1 MNIKKA
7 FPKLY
12 KKIFNKPIIASTIKY
27 SLIKKV
33 LNNIKGDNPNLDL
46 SSFTLCWRFDEEY
59 GDEWVSL
66 GVYNKNNSL
75 TEDEIDYL
83 DDYYFISS
91 DGADIFTIDQVNNNI
106 YFLIYNKVIFNV
118 KDEKEFIQKVLNENM
133 YDVFG
138 LSKEKWEEFLY

>member
-1 MNIKKA
+1 MDIKSL

-12 KKIFNKPIIASTIKY
+12 KKIFNKPIIASAIKY
-27 SLIKKV
+27 PIIKKV
-33 LNNIKGDNPNLDL
+33 LNNIKEDNPNLDL

-91 DGADIFTIDQVNNNI
+91 DGADIFTIDQVNNDI
-106 YFLIYNKVIFNV
+106 YFLIYNKVIFKV

-133 YDVFG
+133 YDIFG
-138 LSKEKWEEFLY
+138 LSKEKWEKFLY